1 MDQTYQDIFQ
11 SILDDPYDIIP
22 KWQPPSPV
30 ILNENL
36 MSVSDMYFYYC
47 NELGRVDAEHKKMI
61 YKNYL
66 VYTKLKHKI
75 KELDSLIRQQR
86 REKND

>member
-1 MDQTYQDIFQ
+1 MDPIYQD
-11 SILDDPYDIIP
+11 ILDDPYDIIP
-22 KWQPPSPV
+22 KWKPPSPI

-47 NELGRVDAEHKKMI
+47 NELGRVDENQRKFI

-66 VYTKLKHKI
+66 VYAKLKRKI
-75 KELDSLIRQQR
+75 KELDSLIREQKR
-86 REKND
+86 FKKY